1 MMWIILLVVAL
12 IIVFIISTYN
22 GLVRSK
28 IKVDNA
34 WSQIDVQLQRR
45 FDLIPNFV
53 ETVKGY
59 MTHESETFEKIAKLR
74 TSWANT
80 SSVGEKA
87 KLDGELSSTL
97 KTIMAVSENYPE
109 LKANTNFADLSE
121 ELRNTENKISFSRQF
136 YNDSVTRYNTKLE
149 LFPSNLVAGMF
160 NFQKKELFATESDE
174 ARKNVK
180 VDFLF
185 SDGNGENII
194 VKPEN
199 KLTIPI
205 KKKRAL
211 TRFFSSSRREKSKM
225 IFTLLM
231 SVLLIL

>member
-1 MMWIILLVVAL
+1 MVGFIILAILVI
-12 IIVFIISTYN
+12 IIVTIIGMYN
-22 GLVRSK
+22 GLVQSR

-34 WSQIDVQLQRR
+34 WGQIDVQLQRR

-136 YNDSVTRYNTKLE
+136 YNDSVTRLNTKLE
-149 LFPSNLVAGMF
+149 TFPSNIIASMF
-160 NFQKKELFATESDE
+160 HFKAEDLFVVDNEE
-174 ARKNVK
+174 AKKNVK
-180 VDFLF
+180 VDF
-185 SDGNGENII
+185 
-194 VKPEN
+194 
-199 KLTIPI
+199 
-205 KKKRAL
+205 
-211 TRFFSSSRREKSKM
+211 
-225 IFTLLM
+225 
-231 SVLLIL
+231 

>member
-59 MTHESETFEKIAKLR
+59 MTHEQETFEKIAKLR
-74 TSWANT
+74 TSWANA
-80 SSVGEKA
+80 SSISDKA
-87 KLDGELSSTL
+87 ALDNQLSETL

-109 LKANTNFADLSE
+109 LKANQNFMQLSQ
-121 ELRNTENKISFSRQF
+121 ELKNTEDKISFSRQF
-136 YNDSVTRYNTKLE
+136 YNDAATMYNTKIQV
-149 LFPSNLVAGMF
+149 FPSNIIAGMF
-160 NFQKKELFATESDE
+160 NITSRSLFQTENDE

-180 VDFLF
+180 VDF
-185 SDGNGENII
+185 
-194 VKPEN
+194 
-199 KLTIPI
+199 
-205 KKKRAL
+205 
-211 TRFFSSSRREKSKM
+211 SK
-225 IFTLLM
+225 
-231 SVLLIL
+231 